1 MASLLVELHAVVDRY
16 IRKSSNKE
24 LSGDI
29 GSNVLEAA
37 RNVVKTRM
45 FEPKNALRYRSVK
58 PMNILA
64 REIRRINAMLVRRMK
79 PTPICRSLWNVVFSR
94 YMPKEVFDLLDEY
107 IQALNSQN
115 SRSETKCTRQISIT
129 DEEKVMELFMQLVSM
144 SEDENENTLNK
155 SQILKTTI
163 LLEGLRCKLIVT
175 KDKPFLLTYSNK
187 RELLKINVRYG
198 CWNINGIPQHI

>member
-1 MASLLVELHAVVDRY
+1 MASLLVELHAVVDKY
-16 IRKSSNKE
+16 IKKSSNKE

-79 PTPICRSLWNVVFSR
+79 PTPICRSPWNIVFSR
-94 YMPKEVFDLLDEY
+94 YMPKEVFDLLDEF

-129 DEEKVMELFMQLVSM
+129 DEEKVIELFMQLANVS
-144 SEDENENTLNK
+144 ENENENILNK
-155 SQILKTTI
+155 SQILQTKI

-175 KDKPFLLTYSNK
+175 KDKPFSLTYSNK
-187 RELLKINVRYG
+187 RELLKINIRYG
-198 CWNINGIPQHI
+198 CWNINGIPQHM